1 MRKAAFFLI
10 FAFVSSLGCFFCNDS
25 GTNNSSSCDS
35 LTIKYPAGGEEFKV
49 GTTYQI
55 EWCVP
60 ANATYT
66 QTKVSL
72 GVFTNGF
79 GSYKDLKGASAL
91 PVSQLSFAWTIDS
104 TQIGD
109 SCKIRVSDYDQNKRV
124 TSGFFK
130 ITR

>member
-10 FAFVSSLGCFFCNDS
+10 FAFVSSLGWFYCKDS
-25 GTNNSSSCDS
+25 GTNPPPPSCDS
-35 LTIKYPAGGEEFKV
+35 LTIKYPVGGEALKV
-49 GTTYQI
+49 GTTYQVQ
-55 EWCVP
+55 WCIP
-60 ANATYT
+60 ADWPYT
-66 QTKVSL
+66 QTKVAF

-79 GSYKDLKGASAL
+79 GSYKDLISNL
-91 PVSQLSFAWTIDS
+91 PVANHSYAWTVDS

-109 SCKIRVSDYDQNKRV
+109 SCKIRISDYDQNKRV